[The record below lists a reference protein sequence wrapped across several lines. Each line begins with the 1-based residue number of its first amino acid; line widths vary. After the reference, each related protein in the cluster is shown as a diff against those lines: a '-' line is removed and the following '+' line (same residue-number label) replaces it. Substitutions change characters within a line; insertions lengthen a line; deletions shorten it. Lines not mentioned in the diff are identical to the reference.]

1 MDDGSVREYGGCRM
15 AFNRFVARN
24 GLKKYHIHF
33 HGLRHTF
40 SNMLFEMNENPKV
53 IQQLLG
59 HSDVK
64 TTIMVYNSVDHSYV
78 RNTTDKL
85 NSRINK
91 GQIYSYTDP
100 TQEMVPGCIPEP
112 EPVKEPIKQEPVKES
127 SLTDEDYDLIL
138 EKLIRDRQRRKRKEK
153 DFKM

>member
-1 MDDGSVREYGGCRM
+1 M
-15 AFNRFVARN
+15 AFA
-24 GLKKYHIHF
+24 IHF
-33 HGLRHTF
+33 QICF
-40 SNMLFEMNENPKV
+40 FEMNENPKV

-59 HSDVK
+59 HRDVK
-64 TTIMVYNSVDHSYV
+64 TTIGIYDSVNQAYI

-85 NSRINK
+85 NARINK
-91 GQIYSYTDP
+91 GQIYSYSDP
-100 TQEMVPGCIPEP
+100 TQEMIPGYIPDP

-153 DFKM
+153 DFEM